1 MKNINLDGKTV
12 TNTCILASCAVSHCK
27 GFVRHS
33 WEGLCDEPKV
43 LRVSGYEKM
52 SAVNF
57 PWQL

>member
-1 MKNINLDGKTV
+1 MNNVNLDGKAV
-12 TNTCILASCAVSHCK
+12 TNTCILASCAVSHSK
-27 GFVRHS
+27 RFVRHS
-33 WEGLCDEPKV
+33 REGLCDEPKE